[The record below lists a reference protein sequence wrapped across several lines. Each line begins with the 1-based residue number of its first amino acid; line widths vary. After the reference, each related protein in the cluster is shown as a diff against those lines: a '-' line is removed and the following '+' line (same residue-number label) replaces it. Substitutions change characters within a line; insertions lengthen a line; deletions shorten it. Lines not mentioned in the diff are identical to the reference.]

1 MPRYRRLKLSRNDS
15 AATTA
20 LSIAV
25 GVGAAAVTWYV
36 TRLFLSRDPLEAAP
50 PVLPDSP
57 PRPALARGDTDIAE
71 G

>member
-1 MPRYRRLKLSRNDS
+1 MPRYRRLKLSREDS
-15 AATTA
+15 AASA
-20 LSIAV
+20 VLSLAV

-50 PVLPDSP
+50 PVLPDTS
-57 PRPALARGDTDIAE
+57 PRPALARGEADIAE